1 MIEGPLITTLPASF
15 LQLHSR
21 LEVMLDEAAARELNG
36 N

>member
-1 MIEGPLITTLPASF
+1 LITTLPASF